1 MANRIRMLLC
11 SLGRGKRLAGPY
23 VPDGCRK
30 TPSPY
35 GLRWNG
41 LQGKEAMQ
49 LLLTLLLEPTY
60 LLWSMSA
67 NRYSISYTRKLSIG
81 KPLLCSLTTFNII
94 SFNMQNG
101 LQDAA
106 VRPREAH
113 SQTVDPCGGG
123 RAPLLLLALLFPA
136 RPLTSIL
143 SRSQLP
149 SYCWELQGTLKRGI
163 LFMH

>member
-23 VPDGCRK
+23 VPDGCWK

-35 GLRWNG
+35 GLTWNG

-49 LLLTLLLEPTY
+49 LCSLY
-60 LLWSMSA
+60 CWNQHIYCGSMSA

-136 RPLTSIL
+136 RPSPAFCPGPNSPATAGSF
-143 SRSQLP
+143 R
-149 SYCWELQGTLKRGI
+149 EL
-163 LFMH
+163 